1 MTEKTEL
8 AIFLLKVVNEFEF
21 QNENMWDDTLTI
33 QDRLSALRLVTNRTG
48 YNLFGILGTLREDNL
63 SVIPTKNVKKRK

>member
-1 MTEKTEL
+1 MVNRVTEKTEL

-48 YNLFGILGTLREDNL
+48 
-63 SVIPTKNVKKRK
+63 